1 MTGSVSGKTNF
12 LVVGKQP
19 GASKVSKARASGKV
33 KLVNLH
39 DLSEGKFFCNFF
51 FGVILQNNIFLL
63 HCQSCQS
70 YIYITLFIVSSCFLL
85 FPQVFIPMRWKI

>member
-1 MTGSVSGKTNF
+1 VTSSVSGKTNF

-39 DLSEGKFFCNFF
+39 DLSEGKFFC
-51 FGVILQNNIFLL
+51 IFL
-63 HCQSCQS
+63 
-70 YIYITLFIVSSCFLL
+70 
-85 FPQVFIPMRWKI
+85 W

>member
-1 MTGSVSGKTNF
+1 MDTLFFYFFSTLCFFSFIFFFFIFLTKHTGGRVTGSVSGKTNF

-39 DLSEGKFFCNFF
+39 DLSEGQFFCIFF
-51 FGVILQNNIFLL
+51 YLKSLMFFN
-63 HCQSCQS
+63 
-70 YIYITLFIVSSCFLL
+70 Y
-85 FPQVFIPMRWKI
+85 